1 MTTLLF
7 FMYYYQS
14 KPTTA
19 KKKTKHI
26 HINKKTDVEYFCLE
40 EVNEGEDLVILRC
53 GVWRARVSQERHSPL
68 DQKVSILPNMQGCH
82 WGRLVLLAF
91 PSTQRTR

>member
-1 MTTLLF
+1 MMTTLLF

-53 GVWRARVSQERHSPL
+53 GGHVFHKNCILHWIRKSPSCPTCRGVIGE
-68 DQKVSILPNMQGCH
+68 D
-82 WGRLVLLAF
+82 
-91 PSTQRTR
+91 